1 MFIKILESEYLTG
14 DSDVSEYLKIFKEV
28 YIFDKLVYQRVINST
43 NKEKMSK
50 FNTGKSVRIG
60 FDLGDK

>member
-28 YIFDKLVYQRVINST
+28 YIFDKLVYQMVINST

-50 FNTGKSVRIG
+50 FNTGKRIRIG